1 MDDTGAGDAS
11 PNEGL
16 KLLALLGEET
26 RRAVYFAVRDAEGAL
41 SRKDIAN
48 QVGITV
54 GLATFHLEKLLEA
67 GLLTAYYQ
75 RPPGRSGPGAG
86 RSAKYYQTA
95 DVELAVSI
103 PPRHYRRLS
112 ALLVE
117 GATSA
122 GEGEDFD
129 RAVLRVA
136 HQHGHDDGTRLRHA
150 HQLRRPGRARI
161 LDLVTELLHE
171 QGYEPYRADTTVAL
185 GNCPFRG
192 LAQDAP
198 ELVCAINHAYLDG
211 LVEGLGGGRVPAV
224 LACRRPRDC
233 CVLIGDLL
241 EESR

>member
-1 MDDTGAGDAS
+1 MDDTDAGDAS
-11 PNEGL
+11 PGEGL
-16 KLLALLGEET
+16 DLLALLGDET
-26 RRAVYFAVRDAEGAL
+26 RRAVYFAVREAEGAL
-41 SRKDIAN
+41 SRKDVAS

-54 GLATFHLEKLLEA
+54 RLATFHLEKLLEA

-86 RSAKYYQTA
+86 RSAKYYQPA
-95 DVELAVSI
+95 DVELAVTI
-103 PPRHYRRLS
+103 PPRRYRRLG

-122 GEGEDFD
+122 GEGEDLD
-129 RAVLRVA
+129 RAALRVA
-136 HQHGHDDGTRLRHA
+136 RQHGHDDGTRLRRA
-150 HQLRRPGRARI
+150 HGLRRPSRARI

-171 QGYEPYRADTTVAL
+171 QGYEPYRTDTTVAL

-198 ELVCAINHAYLDG
+198 ELVCAINHAYLTG
-211 LVEGLGGGRVPAV
+211 VIEGLGGGRVPAE

-233 CVLIGDLL
+233 CVLIGDPAD
-241 EESR
+241 EPG